1 MKANPKTV
9 ALYIGMTGFAVIA
22 FGMIS
27 SYGATNLHAQKA
39 IGGTYVLN
47 TAFAPDCF
55 SEPPLLV
62 IGQSGSYLNADI
74 VPADAKKN
82 VLTRALKGNG
92 FFHGQLVEGKMHLEG
107 DAKLGSCKIKQPMT
121 LVAMSNNEQVQ
132 GTLSLQ
138 GKSMPLTGKKSPPLK

>member
-9 ALYIGMTGFAVIA
+9 ALYLGMITFAVIT
-22 FGMIS
+22 FGVIS
-27 SYGATNLHAQKA
+27 SYGATNLHAPKS
-39 IGGTYVLN
+39 IGGTYVLD

-62 IGQSGSYLNADI
+62 VGQSGSYLNADI

-92 FFHGQLVEGKMHLEG
+92 FFHGQLIDGKLHLEG
-107 DAKLGSCKIKQPMT
+107 NAKLGSCKEKQPMS
-121 LVAMSNNEQVQ
+121 LVATSNDGLVQ
-132 GTLSLQ
+132 GTMSIKGQ
-138 GKSMPLTGKKSPPLK
+138 SMPLTGKKNLPPK

>member
-27 SYGATNLHAQKA
+27 SYGATNLHAPKA
-39 IGGTYVLN
+39 IGGTYVLD
-47 TAFAPDCF
+47 TAFAPECF

-132 GTLSLQ
+132 GTLRLQ
-138 GKSMPLTGKKSPPLK
+138 GKSMPLTGKKSPLLK

>member
-9 ALYIGMTGFAVIA
+9 ALYIGMIGFAVIT

-27 SYGATNLHAQKA
+27 SYGATNLHAPKA
-39 IGGTYVLN
+39 IGGTYTLE

-74 VPADAKKN
+74 IPADAKKN

-92 FFHGQLVEGKMHLEG
+92 FFHGQIIDGKIHLAG
-107 DAKLGSCKIKQPMT
+107 NTKLGSCKEKQPMS
-121 LVAMSNNEQVQ
+121 LLAMSDDGKMQ

-138 GKSMPLTGKKSPPLK
+138 GRSMPLTGKKNPPSK

>member
-9 ALYIGMTGFAVIA
+9 ALYIGMTGFAIIA
-22 FGMIS
+22 FGMIT
-27 SYGATNLHAQKA
+27 SYGATNLHAPKA

-47 TAFAPDCF
+47 TSFAPDCF
-55 SEPPLLV
+55 SEPPLLI

-74 VPADAKKN
+74 IPADAKKN

-92 FFHGQLVEGKMHLEG
+92 FFHGQLVDGTMHLEG
-107 DAKLGSCKIKQPMT
+107 DAKLGSCKIKQPIA
-121 LVAMSNNEQVQ
+121 LVAMSDNEQVK
-132 GTLSLQ
+132 GNLRFQ

>member
-27 SYGATNLHAQKA
+27 SYGATNLHAPKA
-39 IGGTYVLN
+39 IGGTYILD
-47 TAFAPDCF
+47 TSFAPDCF

-62 IGQSGSYLNADI
+62 VGQSGSYLNADI

-92 FFHGQLVEGKMHLEG
+92 FFHGKLIDGTMHLEG
-107 DAKLGSCKIKQPMT
+107 DAKLGSCKIKQPIA
-121 LVAMSNNEQVQ
+121 LVATSNEGQVQ

-138 GKSMPLTGKKSPPLK
+138 GKSMPLMGKKSLPSK

>member
-22 FGMIS
+22 FGLITN
-27 SYGATNLHAQKA
+27 YGSTNLHAPKA
-39 IGGTYVLN
+39 IGGTYVLD

-92 FFHGQLVEGKMHLEG
+92 FFHGQLIDGKMHLAG
-107 DAKLGSCKIKQPMT
+107 DAKLGSCKQKQPMS
-121 LVAMSNNEQVQ
+121 LLAMSNDGTVQ

-138 GKSMPLTGKKSPPLK
+138 GQSMPLTGKKNLLVK